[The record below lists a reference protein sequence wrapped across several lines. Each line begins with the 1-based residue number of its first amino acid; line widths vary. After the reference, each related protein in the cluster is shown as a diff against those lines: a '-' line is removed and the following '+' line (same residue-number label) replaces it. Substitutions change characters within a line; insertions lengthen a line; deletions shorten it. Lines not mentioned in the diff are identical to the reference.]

1 MKRYRE
7 QNREAVLAGQRRYY
21 REHIDER
28 KIYDK
33 AYADA
38 NRERRIKWHRDW
50 ARSNPERV
58 AFYNRR
64 YQQPPAGKDS
74 QKRRQARWLER
85 HGDRIRADRR
95 AKYYENHDSHLSYQ
109 RQYYADN
116 KERFRELARQ
126 WNRKN
131 KHKRKAIDHRRR
143 VGNGSG
149 KMFSASAVDTIMS
162 EQGGDRKSTR
172 LNSSH

>member
-64 YQQPPAGKDS
+64 YQQTPAGKDS
-74 QKRRQARWLER
+74 QKRRQARRSEEHTSELQSLM
-85 HGDRIRADRR
+85 RI
-95 AKYYENHDSHLSYQ
+95 SY
-109 RQYYADN
+109 DVFCL
-116 KERFRELARQ
+116 K
-126 WNRKN
+126 KK
-131 KHKRKAIDHRRR
+131 KHQ
-143 VGNGSG
+143 
-149 KMFSASAVDTIMS
+149 M
-162 EQGGDRKSTR
+162 
-172 LNSSH
+172 

>member
-1 MKRYRE
+1 MKRRTPRSTRTDTLFPYTTLFRS
-7 QNREAVLAGQRRYY
+7 AGQRRYY

-64 YQQPPAGKDS
+64 YQQTPAGKDS

-85 HGDRIRADRR
+85 HGDRIKNGRAACRER
-95 AKYYENHDSHLSYQ
+95 GCHD
-109 RQYYADN
+109 
-116 KERFRELARQ
+116 
-126 WNRKN
+126 
-131 KHKRKAIDHRRR
+131 
-143 VGNGSG
+143 G
-149 KMFSASAVDTIMS
+149 
-162 EQGGDRKSTR
+162 
-172 LNSSH
+172 